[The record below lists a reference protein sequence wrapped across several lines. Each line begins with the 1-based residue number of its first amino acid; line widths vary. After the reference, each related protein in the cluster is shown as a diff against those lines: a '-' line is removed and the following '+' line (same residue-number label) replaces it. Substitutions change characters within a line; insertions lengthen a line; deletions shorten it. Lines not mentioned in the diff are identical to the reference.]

1 MLMTAVEENGEVD
14 IDVQVQWKMQ
24 SLLYIR
30 ITLQDTMFKQMT
42 DTKF

>member
-24 SLLYIR
+24 RQTPLELLRIK
-30 ITLQDTMFKQMT
+30 ITLQT
-42 DTKF
+42 